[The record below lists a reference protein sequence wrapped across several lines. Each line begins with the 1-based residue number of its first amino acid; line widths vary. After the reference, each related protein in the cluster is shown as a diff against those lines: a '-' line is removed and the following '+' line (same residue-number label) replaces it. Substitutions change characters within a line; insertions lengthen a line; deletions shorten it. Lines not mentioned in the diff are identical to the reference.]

1 MVGDLKNGRTTH
13 SLARLLTRYT
23 CNIRYVA
30 PAGLSMPQ
38 EIVDY
43 VTAKGIPQVLMLLL
57 CTVLGQNVFRELV
70 STDYTC
76 EINFAM
82 CITVVDLGNLEGYF
96 KSNQSNQIY
105 L

>member
-23 CNIRYVA
+23 CNIRYVS

-43 VTAKGIPQVLMLLL
+43 VTAKGIPQVLSLLF
-57 CTVLGQNVFRELV
+57 CTVLGQNLFRELG
-70 STDYTC
+70 SAHYKC
-76 EINFAM
+76 EVAYAVW
-82 CITVVDLGNLEGYF
+82 ITGVDL
-96 KSNQSNQIY
+96 I
-105 L
+105 